1 VATTYR
7 SNKKYYK
14 SHGNYYIAKFEYG
27 STPGYKLTELTYAGD
42 LISKAGDTVVTVL
55 DKLKSMLGDFEYFYN
70 VDGKFVF

>member
-1 VATTYR
+1 
-7 SNKKYYK
+7 
-14 SHGNYYIAKFEYG
+14 
-27 STPGYKLTELTYAGD
+27 LTYAGD